1 MDQALNDAFRYKLP
15 ERDSVHPT
23 LFIGLGGA
31 GGAMVDRILAK
42 LDTRWDKQKFGALYH
57 GFALDTDT
65 AALARYSRI
74 PEGNRIL
81 LSNFDKRWYA
91 ESKRGSSY
99 LDADPLFT
107 QWAHPWYGFR
117 AESGVGAGQIRLESR
132 MSLYYQLENDH
143 AGIVRALQDCIRT
156 ALHHDNPFRLTSPL
170 QFNVHILCSIAG
182 GTGSGAFLS
191 FAYLVRRLIEE
202 AGNTAKTTGY
212 LMLPGP
218 FFPAVPQSQH
228 IEIDAN
234 SYAALK
240 ELEHL
245 MALGLERGEGK
256 HSETFHYSG
265 YHRGETT
272 VDRAPFNF
280 AYLLGTPQ
288 GSVASTLSEYC
299 DAVADALFVQF
310 FSPIMGVQNSQWDN
324 SSKLVSSGTAT
335 GYSLNYGTCGSN
347 VLILPARD
355 ILEYCAHRYA
365 LDAIDRFMLQRDI
378 SGDAATAGFA
388 VRTDTP
394 EWHQLTPARR
404 AERLD
409 DAFIGFVDY
418 IASNE
423 RQRSPEGGVFEAVR
437 RGLSA
442 VTEQPLADAFR
453 AETGRLLDGLTGQI
467 SLDRPSEYA
476 FHERDYDVRVPAQ
489 RLTSQVTRTRN
500 AVDAAW
506 ANLRVDLT
514 NGQMLRRFFDEH
526 QVSLLGQRYLLIGLA
541 RTLRERLGWLSAEVS
556 KRRTNADLDSAEI
569 SRELDTNQERLK
581 STAPQTLIERFKRN
595 NDDFTEARAA
605 FLSWFNTTLVQGWHE
620 LLKLECEQKLTEALV
635 KRVESLLQVFRD
647 LIDQTVDARDRLERQ
662 SAHILRTGGL
672 VAGDSESNL
681 FAFDTEALRDEGA
694 GRRLWDHYY
703 EREFSNQNAWFSP
716 DEVLPA
722 INRAF
727 DPVADEHGELR
738 QPDVGTIAGRIVA
751 GLLDAGREKLTA
763 PIMGTEALSDDRSKL
778 GLMLD
783 DALNLEA
790 RIVLKLS
797 DPTLSEAD
805 EKAARDY
812 IDAKLA
818 HAVRKAAVL
827 CTINAPALDSSIA
840 EDAFSMACLHPAYER
855 SLALNLGE
863 RHKCKIITS
872 WFDPRTVLL
881 YSARMGIPLFWVRS
895 VNERMKPAYRAVQKA
910 KVDTRRYPLHIE
922 SAWEY
927 GLDDL
932 DPLERAQEHQ
942 AAELDE
948 VHVRFAFCRIG
959 GVIHKDDTSWRIT
972 LGGFDKALG
981 ASLPKALEA
990 MESMREDL
998 AKRLDGPMAA
1008 LRAELQSPNEAASA
1022 WEPVLTYLKEISN
1035 ECLSLPE
1042 SNLLHRHHEVIS
1054 NYVRHY
1060 APADVHTVA
1069 DPYLA
1074 PIAGS

>member
-1 MDQALNDAFRYKLP
+1 MDQALKEAFRYKLP

-31 GGAMVDRILAK
+31 GGAMVDRVLAK
-42 LDTRWDKQKFGALYH
+42 LDTRWDKHKFGQLYH

-65 AALARYSRI
+65 GALARYSRI
-74 PEGNRIL
+74 PEGNRVL
-81 LSNFDKRWYA
+81 LSDFDKRWYA
-91 ESKRGSSY
+91 DSKRGSSY
-99 LDADPLFT
+99 IDADPIFT
-107 QWAHPWYGFR
+107 QWAHSWYGFR

-132 MSLYYQLENDH
+132 MSLHYQLENDH
-143 AGIVRALQDCIRT
+143 AGIVRSLKDCIRT

-170 QFNVHILCSIAG
+170 QFNVNIFCSIAG

-202 AGNTAKTTGY
+202 AGNTAKTIGY

-218 FFPAVPQSQH
+218 FFPAVPQTQH
-228 IEIDAN
+228 VEIDAN
-234 SYAALK
+234 GYAALK

-245 MALGLERGEGK
+245 MELGLERGEGK
-256 HSETFHYSG
+256 RSATFHYSG
-265 YHRGETT
+265 FHRGETS
-272 VDRAPFNF
+272 VNRAPFNF
-280 AYLLGTPQ
+280 VYLLDAPQ
-288 GSVASTLSEYC
+288 GTAASTLTEYR
-299 DAVADALFVQF
+299 DAVADAMFVQF

-324 SSKLVSSGTAT
+324 SSKLVNSGTAS
-335 GYSLNYGTCGSN
+335 GYVLNYGTCGSN

-365 LDAIDRFMLQRDI
+365 LDAIDRFMLQRDT
-378 SGDAATAGFA
+378 SDDAAAAGFA

-423 RQRSPEGGVFEAVR
+423 RKRNPEGGIFEAVR

-453 AETGRLLDGLTGQI
+453 AETERLLGQLDVQV
-467 SLDRPSEYA
+467 SLDRPTEYV

-489 RLTSQVTRTRN
+489 RLTNQVTRTRN

-514 NGQMLRRFFDEH
+514 NGQMLRNFFDQH

-541 RTLRERLGWLSAEVS
+541 RSLRERLAWLSAEVS
-556 KRRTNADLDSAEI
+556 KRRKNADLDSAEI

-581 STAPQTLIERFKRN
+581 STAPQTLIERFKRS
-595 NDDFTEARAA
+595 NDDFNEARAA
-605 FLSWFNTTLVQGWHE
+605 FLSWFNTTLVQGWQE
-620 LLKLECEQKLTEALV
+620 LLKLECEQKVTEALV
-635 KRVESLLQVFRD
+635 KRIESLLQVFRD
-647 LIDQTVDARDRLERQ
+647 LIDQTVDARDRLEQQ

-672 VAGDSESNL
+672 VAGESESNL

-703 EREFSNQNAWFSP
+703 ERAFRNQNAWFSP

-763 PIMGTEALSDDRSKL
+763 PIMGTEELSNDRSKL

-783 DALNLEA
+783 DALELEA

-797 DPTLSEAD
+797 SAKLGQAD
-805 EKAARDY
+805 ENAVREY

-818 HAVRKAAVL
+818 HAVRKAAAL
-827 CTINAPALDSSIA
+827 CTIAPPAQDASIA
-840 EDAFSMACLHPAYER
+840 EDASSMACLHPAYAE
-855 SLALNLGE
+855 SLGPRLGDT
-863 RHKCKIITS
+863 HKCKLITS
-872 WFDPRTVLL
+872 WFDSRTVLL

-910 KVDTRRYPLHIE
+910 KVETRRYPLHID
-922 SAWEY
+922 SAWEH

-932 DPLERAQEHQ
+932 DPLERARERQ

-959 GVIHKDDTSWRIT
+959 GVIHKDDASWRIK
-972 LGGFDKALG
+972 LDGFDKVLG
-981 ASLPKALEA
+981 ASLPKALES

-998 AKRLDGPMAA
+998 AKRLDAPMVA
-1008 LRAELQSPNEAASA
+1008 LRAELESPHEPVSA
-1022 WEPVLTYLKEISN
+1022 WEPVIAYLKGISN
-1035 ECLSLPE
+1035 ECLNLPE
-1042 SNLLHRHHEVIS
+1042 SNLLHRHHQIIS

-1060 APADVHTVA
+1060 APKDLHAIA

-1074 PIAGS
+1074 SNPGS